1 MYLDFV
7 TFKKCLV
14 SNYQGL
20 YDVWNT
26 GYFDVG
32 LIHTAEPIEFT
43 EAVKPLCLPPKSF
56 QITSALSTK
65 LAGWGQT
72 QKNNVRS
79 ELTLRHIT
87 LTLFD
92 KNYCYKKYEIT
103 GGDAGIERQK
113 FLPDMFTDQ
122 VICAG
127 SNVSF
132 EVFPLECV
140 ASKGRN
146 R

>member
-1 MYLDFV
+1 MPRFGHIFV
-7 TFKKCLV
+7 TIKDSKI
-14 SNYQGL
+14 SEK
-20 YDVWNT
+20 T

-32 LIHTAEPIEFT
+32 LIHTTEPIEFT
-43 EAVKPLCLPPKSF
+43 EAVKPLRLPPKSF
-56 QITSALSTK
+56 QITSGLSTK

-79 ELTLRHIT
+79 ELTLRHIY

-103 GGDAGIERQK
+103 GGDAGKRRQE
-113 FLPDMFTDQ
+113 FLPDMFTHQ

-132 EVFPLECV
+132 EVFPL
-140 ASKGRN
+140 
-146 R
+146 

>member
-1 MYLDFV
+1 M
-7 TFKKCLV
+7 
-14 SNYQGL
+14 
-20 YDVWNT
+20 
-26 GYFDVG
+26 
-32 LIHTAEPIEFT
+32 IHTTEPIEFT
-43 EAVKPLCLPPKSF
+43 DAVQPLSLPPKSF
-56 QITSALSTK
+56 QITSGLSTK

-79 ELTLRHIT
+79 ELTLRHIY

-103 GGDAGIERQK
+103 GGDAGKKRQE
-113 FLPDMFTDQ
+113 FLPEFFTNQ

-132 EVFPLECV
+132 QVFPLECV